1 MTKFKTLDRIDQAS
15 MIEDA
20 QLDIV
25 VGGAPNNLPLSPQQA
40 LAYLPVGGWTMRD
53 IWSRPTLGTYH

>member
-1 MTKFKTLDRIDQAS
+1 MTKIENSDRNDQAS
-15 MIEDA
+15 TIEDA

-25 VGGAPNNLPLSPQQA
+25 VGGASNLPLSPQ

>member
-1 MTKFKTLDRIDQAS
+1 MTKFKASNRNDQAS

-25 VGGAPNNLPLSPQQA
+25 VGGAPNIQLSPQ
-40 LAYLPVGGWTMRD
+40 LNSAYLPVGGWTMRD
-53 IWSRPTLGTYH
+53 IWSKPTLGTYH

>member
-1 MTKFKTLDRIDQAS
+1 MTTFKNSDRNDQTS

-25 VGGAPNNLPLSPQQA
+25 VGGAPNLPLSPQQA

-53 IWSRPTLGTYH
+53 VWSRPTLGTYH

>member
-1 MTKFKTLDRIDQAS
+1 MTKFKNSDRNDQAS
-15 MIEDA
+15 MIEDP

-25 VGGAPNNLPLSPQQA
+25 VGGASNIPLSPQQA